1 MDSALQ
7 VQQTI
12 DSTPPVQRTMD
23 STPHVQQT
31 MDSTPHVQQTMDST
45 PQVQRTMDS
54 TPQVQRTMDS
64 TPHVQRTID
73 STPHVQRNMDS
84 TTHVQQTMDST
95 PQVQRTR
102 DSTPHVQRT
111 MDSTPNVQRSL
122 ASTPHV
128 QRTMDSTP
136 QVQRTRD
143 STPHVQRTMDS
154 TPKVQRSLASTPHV
168 QRTLASTPQV
178 PSLLLVLMF
187 ALPSC
192 TSAVLGPAW
201 PTAAVQQF
209 LRMNVMEAM
218 GISNASEGVS
228 SASCLLGA
236 DGKAFLLEGSRR
248 KLRASEDVSR
258 QVAVLLHNKS
268 QVTVIVTL
276 KQEPFTSG
284 VLFSIRGVKKRY
296 LEVESSGTKA
306 EVRVQFQSANRSLSQ
321 TFSYQMADGTAHRLA
336 LTLGPRQI
344 VMHVDCNRIYEY
356 RGKSVDLEIPPDFSL
371 WLGQRHQH
379 HGLFKGVLQDL
390 WIIPSPQGYLF
401 QCPDLNL
408 SCPSCSDF
416 HRMVQNI
423 MDLQGLL
430 ARMADKLHGA
440 ERRLSATEKCRC
452 ERMCDVDGE
461 LRYDGDSWERGCKSC
476 TCKNGTV
483 VCERLLCPQPLC
495 MGGSVAVYV
504 PQRCCK
510 ECRPTCIFQGQTF
523 LEGGRLTLT
532 KQDSALPCMLYECQ
546 AGIMV
551 RVPEHPCPEK
561 MTCPVHQ
568 QRTLRSQCC
577 KICPG
582 HDFCAQDH
590 SCGTN
595 AQCQNLAER
604 AVCVCLPGF
613 VPMREDHAY
622 CEDID
627 ECARGSHYCH
637 ENTICVN
644 TQGTFHCDCLPGF
657 TRVDDYSCTEHD
669 ECQSGTHK
677 CNPNAICTN
686 TVGGHKCTCLPGYVG
701 DGHSCEASCGNG
713 CINGGTCVSPDVC
726 VCPSGF
732 SGRHCQ
738 SDIDECIQA
747 SIQCHANARCI
758 NLPGWFHCECRVGFR
773 DNGSFSHRGQSCIDI
788 DECATEHH
796 GCSNET
802 ECVNLPGG
810 FDCRCPRGRRC
821 GGECSFAGKRRRNRH
836 VWTLPGDHCSVCSCQ
851 NGKVFCRRTVC
862 ECENPNVERSCCPE
876 CDGHLAKQCHQ
887 PGTARPHRSGEIWLS
902 GCQRCHC
909 LGGRV
914 ECQPLACPVL
924 RCPFRVLAEGEC
936 CPRCVA
942 EPCHAQPA
950 STNQARMCHDGQ
962 GVGHLPGAFWRL
974 DNEPCTLCHCQDG
987 IICCNTDPAC
997 THAP

>member
-1 MDSALQ
+1 
-7 VQQTI
+7 
-12 DSTPPVQRTMD
+12 PP
-23 STPHVQQT
+23 P
-31 MDSTPHVQQTMDST
+31 
-45 PQVQRTMDS
+45 
-54 TPQVQRTMDS
+54 
-64 TPHVQRTID
+64 
-73 STPHVQRNMDS
+73 
-84 TTHVQQTMDST
+84 
-95 PQVQRTR
+95 
-102 DSTPHVQRT
+102 
-111 MDSTPNVQRSL
+111 
-122 ASTPHV
+122 
-128 QRTMDSTP
+128 
-136 QVQRTRD
+136 
-143 STPHVQRTMDS
+143 
-154 TPKVQRSLASTPHV
+154 
-168 QRTLASTPQV
+168 
-178 PSLLLVLMF
+178 
-187 ALPSC
+187 
-192 TSAVLGPAW
+192 
-201 PTAAVQQF
+201 
-209 LRMNVMEAM
+209 LRMNIMEAM
-218 GISNASEGVS
+218 GMSNASEGVS
-228 SASCLLGA
+228 SVSCLLGA
-236 DGKAFLLEGSRR
+236 DGKAFLLEGIRR

-258 QVAVLLHNKS
+258 QVAELLHNKS

-284 VLFSIRGVKKRY
+284 VLFSIRGVQKRY

-344 VMHVDCNRIYEY
+344 LMHVDCNRIYEY
-356 RGKSVDLEIPPDFSL
+356 RGKSVDLEIPPDTSL

-379 HGLFKGVLQDL
+379 HGLFKVGAILL
-390 WIIPSPQGYLF
+390 PNHGAWI
-401 QCPDLNL
+401 CPA
-408 SCPSCSDF
+408 CPSCSDF

-430 ARMADKLHGA
+430 ARMADKLRGA

-452 ERMCDVDGE
+452 ERMCDVEGE
-461 LRYDGDSWERGCKSC
+461 LRHDGDSWERGCKSC
-476 TCKNGTV
+476 TCENGTV

-495 MGGSVAVYV
+495 TADSVAIYI

-510 ECRPTCIFQGQTF
+510 ECRRKSFPHSFPSSIHSNSIVVSLF
-523 LEGGRLTLT
+523 LIPVLT
-532 KQDSALPCMLYECQ
+532 KHPSFKCYSYDRSLNLDYMQLCCISHSLRAPPFLHSA
-546 AGIMV
+546 
-551 RVPEHPCPEK
+551 
-561 MTCPVHQ
+561 
-568 QRTLRSQCC
+568 
-577 KICPG
+577 PG
-582 HDFCAQDH
+582 HDFCAEDH
-590 SCGTN
+590 SCGAN

-613 VPMREDHAY
+613 TPLREDHAY

-627 ECARGSHYCH
+627 ECARGAHYCH

-644 TQGTFHCDCLPGF
+644 TQGSFHCDCLPGF

-686 TVGGHKCTCLPGYVG
+686 TVGSHKCTCLPGYVG
-701 DGHSCEASCGNG
+701 DGHSCEASCGEG

-732 SGRHCQ
+732 SGRHCE
-738 SDIDECIQA
+738 SDIDECVQA
-747 SIQCHANARCI
+747 SMQCHANARCV

-788 DECATEHH
+788 DECTTEHH

-876 CDGHLAKQCHQ
+876 CDGHLAKHCHL
-887 PGTARPHRSGEIWLS
+887 PGTARSHRSGEIWLS

-914 ECQPLACPVL
+914 ECHPLACPVL

-936 CPRCVA
+936 CPRCVP
-942 EPCHAQPA
+942 EPCHAQPT

-962 GVGHLPGAFWRL
+962 GVGRLPGAFWRL
-974 DNEPCTLCHCQDG
+974 DNEPCTSCHCQVRPGASSEHETCDIEVIPDHVS
-987 IICCNTDPAC
+987 IIRVSLVGWLYFMRGFLSQDSNFLMHQYSTSTAREK
-997 THAP
+997 